1 VKKGKHVEGLV
12 KKGKETQDK
21 YWPLISRTNCKIV
34 EMNEGTTT
42 SYESIASIGQPGSM
56 HDTSMLF
63 HALRHDHD
71 TFPHP
76 PQGMLITVNFLILY
90 MKKYLNDVQY
100 LTWICRKI
108 LSC

>member
-21 YWPLISRTNCKIV
+21 YWPLISRTDCKIV

-63 HALRHDHD
+63 HALRHDHAHFH
-71 TFPHP
+71 T
-76 PQGMLITVNFLILY
+76 LLKV
-90 MKKYLNDVQY
+90 
-100 LTWICRKI
+100 C
-108 LSC
+108 